1 MKRKR
6 AEFAATARAREELA
20 LREMFPELW
29 EPVEVEEVTFPLE
42 EVTFPLEEVTFPL
55 EEVTFPLEA
64 QAGRTYAKQMKAS
77 EETVNYAA
85 EIKLRAERRLG
96 QVLAETPKAKG
107 TRGLGRPCL
116 GGIPTIPPNSDAPTL
131 SELGISK
138 QQSSDSQRLAAVPE
152 REFGERMERDR

>member
-29 EPVEVEEVTFPLE
+29 EPVEVE